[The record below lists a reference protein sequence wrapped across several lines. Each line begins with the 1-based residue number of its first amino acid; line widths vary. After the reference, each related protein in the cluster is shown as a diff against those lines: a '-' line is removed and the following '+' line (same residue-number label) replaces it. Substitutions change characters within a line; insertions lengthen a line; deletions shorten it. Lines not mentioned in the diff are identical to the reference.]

1 MCDSIGGCMK
11 KLVSRVVLALF
22 VANVACTSMTVEA
35 SWLSK
40 QLDNLFGT
48 GETVQ
53 TEADRQRAEEM
64 RDLPKHTDA
73 EYEKLRKPPHI
84 NGFGKPLPKS
94 EFTVAGVPMG
104 AHVNDII
111 KSLGKPT
118 SEDIKYKR
126 KYMSNGWVQI
136 PLYHLEYG
144 GLSFDTHVMPWDH
157 DVRAAELIDLT
168 TIHNRDAATAR
179 GITVGDTLKQVYNAY
194 GRPTFITRKNEWFYG
209 VTYPDDYVGIWF
221 VSDGYKVTKIK
232 LGGASF
238 EYGRYKDTF

>member
-1 MCDSIGGCMK
+1 MK
-11 KLVSRVVLALF
+11 KLVARVVLALF
-22 VANVACTSMTVEA
+22 VANVASTSMAVEA

-64 RDLPKHTDA
+64 RDLPKSTDA
-73 EYEKLRKPPHI
+73 DYEYIRNHSRDH
-84 NGFGKPLPKS
+84 FGKPLADW

-118 SEDIKYKR
+118 SEDVKYER
-126 KYMSNGWVQI
+126 AYISNGRVQI

-144 GLSFDTHVMPWDH
+144 GLSFDTQYMPWDH
-157 DVRAAELIDLT
+157 DVRKAELIDLI

-179 GITVGDTLKQVYNAY
+179 GITVGDTLKEVYNAY
-194 GRPTFITRKNEWFYG
+194 GKPVFITKKNEWFYG
-209 VTYPDDYVGIWF
+209 VAYPDSYYGIWF

-232 LGGASF
+232 LGGAVF
-238 EYGRYKDTF
+238 EYAPTRDTF

>member
-1 MCDSIGGCMK
+1 MK
-11 KLVSRVVLALF
+11 KSVARVVLALF
-22 VANVACTSMTVEA
+22 VANVASTSMAVEA

-64 RDLPKHTDA
+64 RDLPKSTDA
-73 EYEKLRKPPHI
+73 DYEYIRNHSRDH
-84 NGFGKPLPKS
+84 FGKPLADW

-118 SEDIKYKR
+118 SEDVKYYHWYR
-126 KYMSNGWVQI
+126 GQL
-136 PLYHLEYG
+136 PTYHLEYG
-144 GLSFDTHVMPWDH
+144 GISFDTQYMPWYSD
-157 DVRAAELIDLT
+157 ATEAEHISKI
-168 TIHNRDAATAR
+168 TIHNRDATTAR
-179 GITVGDTLKQVYNAY
+179 GITVGDTLKEVYNAY
-194 GRPTFITRKNEWFYG
+194 GKPVFITKKNEWFYG
-209 VTYPDDYVGIWF
+209 AAYPDEYDGIWF

>member
-11 KLVSRVVLALF
+11 KLVVRVVLALF
-22 VANVACTSMTVEA
+22 VANVASTSMAVEA

-64 RDLPKHTDA
+64 RDLPKSTDA
-73 EYEKLRKPPHI
+73 DYEYIRNHSRDH
-84 NGFGKPLPKS
+84 FGKPLADW

-118 SEDIKYKR
+118 SEKIKYYSWYR
-126 KYMSNGWVQI
+126 GQL
-136 PLYHLEYG
+136 PTYHLEYG
-144 GLSFDTHVMPWDH
+144 GLSFDTQYMYWYHE
-157 DVRAAELIDLT
+157 ASEAEYISKT
-168 TIHNRDAATAR
+168 TINNRDAATAR
-179 GITVGDTLKQVYNAY
+179 GITVGDTLKEVYNAY
-194 GRPTFITRKNEWFYG
+194 GKPVFITKKNEWFYG
-209 VTYPDDYVGIWF
+209 AAYPDEYHGIWF
-221 VSDGYKVTKIK
+221 VNDGYKVTKIK
-232 LGGASF
+232 LGFAVF
-238 EYGRYKDTF
+238 EHDRTRDNF

>member
-1 MCDSIGGCMK
+1 MK

-22 VANVACTSMTVEA
+22 IANVASVNTDVEA

-40 QLDNLFGT
+40 QLDNLFGA

-53 TEADRQRAEEM
+53 TEADKQRAEDM
-64 RDLPKHTDA
+64 K

-84 NGFGKPLPKS
+84 NGFGKPLPES

-118 SEDIKYKR
+118 AENIKYYHWYR
-126 KYMSNGWVQI
+126 GQL
-136 PLYHLEYG
+136 PTYHLEYG
-144 GLSFDTHVMPWDH
+144 GVSYDTQYEYWYKD
-157 DVRAAELIDLT
+157 ATEAEHISKI
-168 TIHNRDAATAR
+168 TIQNRDGATAR
-179 GITVGDTLKQVYNAY
+179 GISVGDTLKQVYNAY

-209 VTYPDDYVGIWF
+209 ITYPDEYNGIWF

-232 LGGASF
+232 LGNATF

>member
-11 KLVSRVVLALF
+11 KLVVRVVLALF
-22 VANVACTSMTVEA
+22 VANIASTSMAVEA

-64 RDLPKHTDA
+64 RDLPKYTDA
-73 EYEKLRKPPHI
+73 DYEYIRNYSRDH
-84 NGFGKPLPKS
+84 FGKSLADW

-118 SEDIKYKR
+118 SEDIEYK
-126 KYMSNGWVQI
+126 NGLAIEVV
-136 PLYHLEYG
+136 PLYHLRYG
-144 GLSFDTHVMPWDH
+144 GIIYDTQNMHWYH
-157 DVRAAELIDLT
+157 NASEAEHISKI
-168 TIHNRDAATAR
+168 TIQNRDGATAR
-179 GITVGDTLKQVYNAY
+179 GISVGDTLKQVYNAY
-194 GRPTFITRKNEWFYG
+194 GKPTFITKKNEWFYG
-209 VTYPDDYVGIWF
+209 VGYPDSYYGIWF

-232 LGGASF
+232 LGSSSF